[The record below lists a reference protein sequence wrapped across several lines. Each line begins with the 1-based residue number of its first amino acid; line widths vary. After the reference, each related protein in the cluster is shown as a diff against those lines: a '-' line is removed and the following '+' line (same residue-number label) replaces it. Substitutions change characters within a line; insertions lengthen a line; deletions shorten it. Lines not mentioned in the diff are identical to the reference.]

1 MIALEILVV
10 ILGIIA
16 VIFWT
21 WAVVVPLV
29 RAKKEYKKFIERR
42 NKCPHAKHCVN
53 SNIVCY
59 FCSEHMT
66 EE

>member
-1 MIALEILVV
+1 MVALEILVV

-21 WAVVVPLV
+21 WAVVVSLV
-29 RAKKEYKKFIERR
+29 RAKKEYKKFVERR
-42 NKCPHAKHCVN
+42 NKCPHAKHCVIDTT
-53 SNIVCY
+53 SCY
-59 FCSEHMT
+59 FCSKRM